1 MLSVHV
7 YECMRSGVRL
17 RLSLKR
23 QSVKQEST
31 ADVIA
36 AFQGLYSV
44 TARAAQVYA
53 KSLSR
58 DANDAI
64 LATRILSQNQV
75 RRCCVFLRE
84 SCEVHAD
91 CGCNPHSSS
100 TVYFGMKRGAVVRVW
115 YWHPVVTA
123 VLDIWP
129 SYSRLPLLFYRV
141 SGDQSCLQ
149 EKDKKEIWRKT
160 ASACCPASISLR

>member
-1 MLSVHV
+1 MWSVHV

-100 TVYFGMKRGAVVRVW
+100 TVYFGMKRGAVVRV
-115 YWHPVVTA
+115 
-123 VLDIWP
+123 
-129 SYSRLPLLFYRV
+129 
-141 SGDQSCLQ
+141 
-149 EKDKKEIWRKT
+149 
-160 ASACCPASISLR
+160 